1 MRRAVGTNVVL
12 GSLLALGC
20 AHRAPKPDPVD
31 RAVAAP
37 ALARTSAE
45 PRHAPAEPAPPPVVE
60 APAKAPSI
68 DRSHAPEPPTARER
82 ELFFSTAEDPEP
94 EVRGGIAKA
103 LEDVSYLV
111 GNEWALDAFRPTIAD
126 LGGGY
131 IGVGPDQA
139 YLFIGW
145 QKPEYAWLIDYDS
158 KVMRVHAMYRV
169 LIEAAETPRELL
181 AFFEPESAQRVST
194 LLAAAPEGATLRR
207 MYRNN
212 RDLFRWRLVTVQRK
226 LAKRGVAS
234 WLDDD
239 EMYGFVRQM
248 VVNERVRPMRVNLL
262 DQAGMRG
269 IADAAAALEVPIR
282 VVYLSNAEE
291 YWREYAAQ
299 FRDNLVGLPH
309 DERTVLLRTTL
320 VWSTNKD
327 YIYGAQQLDNFLA
340 WLADPAVKSIEDL
353 VGKKP
358 KAERGKINFV
368 RFESAPPSSAATQ

>member
-1 MRRAVGTNVVL
+1 MADGRIV
-12 GSLLALGC
+12 LALALLLPAC
-20 AHRAPKPDPVD
+20 AHRASRPPDRVATRPVVVARAPIAD
-31 RAVAAP
+31 RPAP
-37 ALARTSAE
+37 APT
-45 PRHAPAEPAPPPVVE
+45 PEPAPAPEPEPP
-60 APAKAPSI
+60 AIA
-68 DRSHAPEPPTARER
+68 RTHAPEQPTPRER
-82 ELFFSTAEDPEP
+82 ELFFASPEDPEP
-94 EVRGGIAKA
+94 EVKGGIAKA

-145 QKPEYAWLIDYDS
+145 QRPEFAWLIDYDS

-181 AFFEPESAQRVST
+181 AMFEPEAAQRVAA
-194 LLAAAPEGATLRR
+194 LLAAAPEGNALRR
-207 MYRNN
+207 MYRHN

-226 LAKRGVAS
+226 LAKRGVPN

-239 EMYGFVRQM
+239 ETYAFVRQM
-248 VVNERVRPMRVNLL
+248 VMNERVRPMRVNLN
-262 DQAGMRG
+262 DDAGMRG
-269 IADAAAALEVPIR
+269 IAEAAAALDVPIR
-282 VVYLSNAEE
+282 VVYISNAEE
-291 YWREYAAQ
+291 YWQEYAAQ
-299 FRDNLVGLPH
+299 FRDNLAALPH

-327 YIYGAQQLDNFLA
+327 YIYGAQALDNFLA
-340 WLADPAVKSIEDL
+340 WLGDPAVKSIADL

-368 RFESAPPSSAATQ
+368 RFEAAPPSSSAP